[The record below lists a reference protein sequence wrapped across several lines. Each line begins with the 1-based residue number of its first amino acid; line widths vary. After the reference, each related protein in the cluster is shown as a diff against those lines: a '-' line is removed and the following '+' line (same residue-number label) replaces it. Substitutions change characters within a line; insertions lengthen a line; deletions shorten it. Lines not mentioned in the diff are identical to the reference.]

1 MQSSVRH
8 IRKPVK
14 REGAEQYLVITLLS
28 FAAAV
33 ILIRLFLE
41 LTGYPQVG
49 NSELHIAHMLWGGL
63 LLFVASL
70 LPLIF
75 ANRWVYRAGALLAGV
90 GVGLFIDEVGKFI
103 TQSNN
108 YFYPAAA
115 PIIYA
120 FFLLTVLL
128 YLQVRRSRSSDARV
142 ELYHAF
148 DKLEDVLDR
157 DLDARERA
165 DLEAR
170 LRRVNSQATRPD
182 IARLANTLREFLTS
196 DALSLAPDS
205 PNLGARWLQRVRAY
219 ESRWIT
225 ARRLKVAI
233 VSGLIFSGLGGLLFS
248 LAFIVAL
255 IMVLRLVPSADPYLQ
270 FVEFDLPSGSKA
282 VSAPVSITDL
292 GFGDLVGVLAMLGL
306 GGMVG
311 LLVMVAAILLAIG
324 RERRGSS
331 LGYLGLLLS
340 LTTVAP
346 IDFYFSQFAAV
357 INAMLDFVLL
367 SGVILYRRR
376 YLVPVPGSE
385 LPEGGHLEEAAG
397 SDALAEQGGRKLE

>member
-1 MQSSVRH
+1 
-8 IRKPVK
+8 
-14 REGAEQYLVITLLS
+14 
-28 FAAAV
+28 
-33 ILIRLFLE
+33 
-41 LTGYPQVG
+41 
-49 NSELHIAHMLWGGL
+49 
-63 LLFVASL
+63 
-70 LPLIF
+70 
-75 ANRWVYRAGALLAGV
+75 
-90 GVGLFIDEVGKFI
+90 
-103 TQSNN
+103 
-108 YFYPAAA
+108 
-115 PIIYA
+115 
-120 FFLLTVLL
+120 
-128 YLQVRRSRSSDARV
+128 
-142 ELYHAF
+142 
-148 DKLEDVLDR
+148 
-157 DLDARERA
+157 
-165 DLEAR
+165 
-170 LRRVNSQATRPD
+170 
-182 IARLANTLREFLTS
+182 LANTLRGFLTS

-219 ESRWIT
+219 GSRWIT

-233 VSGLIFSGLGGLLFS
+233 VSGLIFSGLGGLVFS

-270 FVEFDLPSGSKA
+270 FFEIDLPSGSKA
-282 VSAPVSITDL
+282 VSAPVPITDL
-292 GFGDLVGVLAMLGL
+292 GFGDLVGVLAMLAL

-376 YLVPVPGSE
+376 YLVPEPGSE
-385 LPEGGHLEEAAG
+385 PPEGAHLDEAAG
-397 SDALAEQGGRKLE
+397 SDTFAEPGDRKVET

>member
-1 MQSSVRH
+1 
-8 IRKPVK
+8 
-14 REGAEQYLVITLLS
+14 
-28 FAAAV
+28 
-33 ILIRLFLE
+33 
-41 LTGYPQVG
+41 
-49 NSELHIAHMLWGGL
+49 MLWGGL

-75 ANRWVYRAGALLAGV
+75 ANRWVYRARALLAGV

-219 ESRWIT
+219 GSRWIT

-367 SGVILYRRR
+367 SGVILYRRDATSSQSPAANYQKAATSKR
-376 YLVPVPGSE
+376 QPGLMPSPNRE
-385 LPEGGHLEEAAG
+385 VAN
-397 SDALAEQGGRKLE
+397 

>member
-28 FAAAV
+28 FAASV

-49 NSELHIAHMLWGGL
+49 NSELHIAHVLWGGL

-165 DLEAR
+165 DLEAQ

-219 ESRWIT
+219 GSRWIT

-233 VSGLIFSGLGGLLFS
+233 VSGLIFSGLGGCC
-248 LAFIVAL
+248 LAWH
-255 IMVLRLVPSADPYLQ
+255 
-270 FVEFDLPSGSKA
+270 
-282 VSAPVSITDL
+282 
-292 GFGDLVGVLAMLGL
+292 
-306 GGMVG
+306 
-311 LLVMVAAILLAIG
+311 
-324 RERRGSS
+324 SS
-331 LGYLGLLLS
+331 W
-340 LTTVAP
+340 
-346 IDFYFSQFAAV
+346 
-357 INAMLDFVLL
+357 
-367 SGVILYRRR
+367 R
-376 YLVPVPGSE
+376 
-385 LPEGGHLEEAAG
+385 
-397 SDALAEQGGRKLE
+397 

>member
-1 MQSSVRH
+1 V
-8 IRKPVK
+8 
-14 REGAEQYLVITLLS
+14 
-28 FAAAV
+28 AA
-33 ILIRLFLE
+33 
-41 LTGYPQVG
+41 
-49 NSELHIAHMLWGGL
+49 
-63 LLFVASL
+63 L

-75 ANRWVYRAGALLAGV
+75 ANRWVYKAGALLAGV

-103 TQSNN
+103 TQNNN

-128 YLQVRRSRSSDARV
+128 YLQVRRSRSSDARA
-142 ELYHAF
+142 ELYHVF
-148 DKLEDVLDR
+148 DKFEEVLDR
-157 DLDARERA
+157 DLDVHERA

-170 LRRVNSQATRPD
+170 LGRIDRQATRPD
-182 IARLANTLREFLTS
+182 IARLANTLREFLAS

-205 PNLGARWLQRVRAY
+205 PNLGARWLERVRAY
-219 ESRWIT
+219 GSRWIT

-233 VSGLIFSGLGGLLFS
+233 VSGLIFSGLGGLVFS
-248 LAFIVAL
+248 LVFIVVL
-255 IMVLRLVPSADPYLQ
+255 IKVLSLPLVPSGDLYL
-270 FVEFDLPSGSKA
+270 EIDLPSGSKA
-282 VSAPVSITDL
+282 VSAPVPITDL

-311 LLVMVAAILLAIG
+311 LLVMFAAILLAIG

-340 LTTVAP
+340 LTIVAP

-376 YLVPVPGSE
+376 YLVPEPSSE
-385 LPEGGHLEEAAG
+385 LPEGDHLDEVAG